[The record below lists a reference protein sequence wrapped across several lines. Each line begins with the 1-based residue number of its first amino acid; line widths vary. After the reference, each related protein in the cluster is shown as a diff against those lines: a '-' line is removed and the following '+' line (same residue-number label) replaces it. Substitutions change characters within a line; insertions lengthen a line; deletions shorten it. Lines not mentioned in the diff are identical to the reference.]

1 MTICI
6 NKIDIQDTLFL
17 KGLGICGMLMWHIF
31 WCPNSHG
38 IEYTSIYRYLGSIG
52 DVCVSIFLFI
62 SGYGLTIGYQKSDES
77 NPIVFI
83 YNRLLKLYSNYWA
96 VFIPI
101 VLFGTLVMH
110 QPLCVEESF
119 FNNFLQCAKDFFA
132 IRGQYSY
139 NDSWWY
145 FSLII
150 SLYIIYPILYWGLK
164 KAPVVLFAISL
175 ISGPYF
181 IRLIDQDLQLYIPIF
196 LFGMSWA
203 MFGHK
208 IPKLSLSKIIIVL
221 IITIGIPLIVFVFI
235 YDIKAIFRI
244 GIPFYFLLTIGL
256 AILSCIFKQSN
267 KIIRRLFSYLGV
279 HSMNIYMVHLMFS
292 KYWFPDAFYSISSPV
307 LIFIA
312 ILLSSLLFSIIIELL
327 KKTCS
332 YNQLFN
338 KLSLKIKKS

>member
-1 MTICI
+1 MALYI

-31 WCPNSHG
+31 WCPNSQG
-38 IEYTSIYRYLGSIG
+38 IEYLPIYRYLGSIG

-62 SGYGLTIGYQKSDES
+62 SGYGLTIGYQKRNES
-77 NPIVFI
+77 NPIAFI
-83 YNRLLKLYSNYWA
+83 LNRLLKLYSNYWS
-96 VFIPI
+96 VFVPI

-110 QPLCVEESF
+110 QPLCAEGNSW
-119 FNNFLQCAKDFFA
+119 NIFLQSAKDFFA

-164 KAPVVLFAISL
+164 KVPVVLFVVSL
-175 ISGPYF
+175 VSGPYF
-181 IRLIDQDLQLYIPIF
+181 IRFIDQSLQLYIPVF
-196 LFGMSWA
+196 LLGMSWA
-203 MFGHK
+203 MYGHK
-208 IPKLSLSKIIIVL
+208 IPILSLSKTIIVL
-221 IITIGIPLIVFVFI
+221 FLTIGIPLIVFVFI

-256 AILSCIFKQSN
+256 VILSCIFKQSN

-292 KYWFPDAFYSISSPV
+292 KYWFPNAFYSISSPI

-312 ILLSSLLFSIIIELL
+312 LLMSSLLFSVIIEWL
-327 KKTCS
+327 KQRCK

-338 KLSLKIKKS
+338 NLSLKINK